1 MSEENASRPSPIE
14 RGLPYWEKPLSEDKE
29 LAEQESEAR
38 KDNLLLDV
46 RAPADVNRY
55 MMDPMRRQSARFW
68 VLSVIL
74 AGGVL
79 MWLSVW
85 LYQAIN
91 GIGVTGLGRPVM
103 WAVYI
108 VNFVYFIGIGHAG
121 TFISAALRVLKFE
134 WRRPISRA
142 AEIVTVFALSMA
154 AVYPLIHLGRVWK
167 FYWLLPYPNERQLW
181 PSYHS
186 PLVWDLTAI
195 LTYFS
200 CSILFAYVSL
210 IPDIAMMRDHTT
222 GRWQAFY
229 RIFALGW
236 RGTEKEWANHET
248 TQNVFSYGI
257 IPVMFSVHT
266 IVSWDFAMALQPG
279 WHSTVFGPYFVV
291 GALFS
296 GSGAVIIA
304 LILLRS
310 TMNLKYFLRTE
321 HFNGMAMF
329 MLILSLTWDY
339 FYFNDYLAPWFGGA
353 PVDRTLNIL
362 FERGA
367 YAPFWYTMIICNTL
381 VPALTLWSKKIRTNL
396 TALFLVALLVNVG
409 MYLERVIIVPLTLA
423 RNELPFSWGV
433 YTLQAPETMITI
445 GTFCFLF
452 LAYIIFTRV
461 FPIIPLWEVH
471 EGQMLHGLRK
481 VGRYLLHLKSAE

>member
-1 MSEENASRPSPIE
+1 MSEQDLRK
-14 RGLPYWEKPLSEDKE
+14 PYWEQPLPADKE
-29 LAEQESEAR
+29 LAAQESEAR
-38 KDNLLLDV
+38 QENLLLDV
-46 RAPADVNRY
+46 RPPAEMNRY
-55 MMDPMRRQSARFW
+55 MMDPMRRQGVRFW

-74 AGGVL
+74 AGGML
-79 MWLSVW
+79 MWLATWV
-85 LYQAIN
+85 YQGVN
-91 GIGVTGLGRPVM
+91 GLGVTGLGRPVM

-142 AEIVTVFALSMA
+142 AEIVTVFALSTA
-154 AVYPLIHLGRVWK
+154 AMYPLIHLGRVWK
-167 FYWLLPYPNERQLW
+167 FYWLLPYPNQRQLW

-186 PLVWDLTAI
+186 PLLWDLTAI
-195 LTYFS
+195 LTYLS

-210 IPDIAMMRDHTT
+210 IPDIAMMRDHST
-222 GRWQAFY
+222 GLWHKFY

-236 RGTEKEWANHET
+236 RGTEKEWAHHET

-296 GSGAVIIA
+296 GTGAVIIA
-304 LILLRS
+304 LILLRQA
-310 TMNLKYFLRTE
+310 MGLKYFLRAE

-329 MLILSLTWDY
+329 MLVLSLTWDY
-339 FYFNDYLAPWFGGA
+339 FYFNDYLAPWYGGE
-353 PVDRTLNIL
+353 PVDKTINIL
-362 FERGA
+362 LQQGA

-381 VPALTLWSKKIRTNL
+381 IPALTLWSKKIRTNL
-396 TALFLVALLVNVG
+396 PALFLVAFLVNIG

-423 RNELPFSWGV
+423 RNEFPFSWGV
-433 YTLQAPETMITI
+433 YTLQLPETLITL

-461 FPIIPLWEVH
+461 FPIIPLWEVY
-471 EGQMLHGLRK
+471 EGQALHGLRK